1 MLWNSSLVLQS
12 KISANGLWCGGGGG
26 NGGRSRSDAGIGE
39 DGTGTADAEMRER
52 LKRERE
58 DNQTFP
64 SHKDEGSWKRTSTM
78 PENVMHYITSRVCW
92 TLQGSQSTR
101 QPPTTCTWCKNANDI
116 GLMRALSLVGRE
128 VIMNNCVWLLSSP
141 SERVWSQASPVT
153 LKRKNRDMSLR
164 LGLWA
169 TYYKYYQLVFSS
181 LLLLTLWRHDCG
193 YLLPAFCWF
202 AYSLYWA
209 WPTTPIEGL
218 HIQIKFIW
226 SKLWHISSQAP
237 KTSMRSLS
245 EPAFLAL
252 RWEEDWMKVDSSM
265 SFWKSLL
272 DSAGR
277 GTITDTQGQPV
288 ILLPTYTG
296 IYFYSQKEELT

>member
-1 MLWNSSLVLQS
+1 MQLRESRVLDAYAVSFSSVRGNEVRPYWKLEWRIFHGPVRSNLDKIKYGLHIRYVISWSLNSSLVLQS

-39 DGTGTADAEMRER
+39 DRTGTADAEMRER

-153 LKRKNRDMSLR
+153 PNRKIRDMSLR

-193 YLLPAFCWF
+193 YLMPAFCWF

-209 WPTTPIEGL
+209 WPSTPIEGL
-218 HIQIKFIW
+218 YI
-226 SKLWHISSQAP
+226 
-237 KTSMRSLS
+237 
-245 EPAFLAL
+245 
-252 RWEEDWMKVDSSM
+252 
-265 SFWKSLL
+265 
-272 DSAGR
+272 
-277 GTITDTQGQPV
+277 
-288 ILLPTYTG
+288 
-296 IYFYSQKEELT
+296 